1 MFPFSCASVAVAF
14 AFFIFRSSAA
24 VVGEYTPLFMK
35 QLGFTA
41 VFIGLSPL
49 LGLVTQIV
57 GTPLIGFLADKLRSR
72 KLFLFV
78 SLLIVIPNTALFVTA
93 RHFNQP
99 CHISTGNSSFGNGT
113 MTRNIAFG
121 KPSVTSENTRGGSTY
136 SLTNKSSPSL
146 EKNTTLDEIA
156 SKFNVNRSAKFHQTG
171 PLDQLTTKRSLN
183 CFLIIVFLRAIYEL
197 LKRLTLNFL
206 TVATM
211 THLQNDKTKFGYYA
225 CWGEIGAGMSLFL
238 VGILVSQVR
247 HFHCGELLPSY
258 FISFLC
264 AAGFQCFTLVSLP
277 WLKFEYL
284 ERRVVN
290 FAEVKKIIWNPHY
303 LLMLLICAH
312 GGLCTSFQF
321 RWEFWYMENLG
332 ATPLVIA
339 VGGLIRRP
347 IVAVWFLLSRSI
359 IDRLGELYVIAIS
372 LFTFAV
378 SFAALAFAQKPWQV
392 IVFDIFQSIG
402 YVLIYSSLVI
412 HFSKVGS
419 KASSAAIQGKVFSIL
434 AWSKF

>member
-1 MFPFSCASVAVAF
+1 MVALSCASLAVAF
-14 AFFIFRSSAA
+14 AFFTFRPSVAI
-24 VVGEYTPLFMK
+24 VGEYTPLFMK
-35 QLGFTA
+35 QMGFTA
-41 VFIGLSPL
+41 VFIGLSPM
-49 LGLVTQIV
+49 LGLLTQIV
-57 GTPLIGFLADKLRSR
+57 GTPLIGFLADKLRCR
-72 KLFLFV
+72 KLFLFM
-78 SLLIVIPNTALFVTA
+78 SLLV
-93 RHFNQP
+93 
-99 CHISTGNSSFGNGT
+99 
-113 MTRNIAFG
+113 
-121 KPSVTSENTRGGSTY
+121 
-136 SLTNKSSPSL
+136 
-146 EKNTTLDEIA
+146 
-156 SKFNVNRSAKFHQTG
+156 
-171 PLDQLTTKRSLN
+171 
-183 CFLIIVFLRAIYEL
+183 LIIVTVLFTAPRPPHEPCDKSTRNSSVGNRTTAQSTYRKNLTSDEMLTRLDGNRFSRGDHTELIEQTANEERIKIFVIILILRGILEL
-197 LKRLTLNFL
+197 LRRLTLTFL

-211 THLQNDKTKFGYYA
+211 THLQNDKTKFGFYA

-238 VGILVSQVR
+238 VGILVTQVR
-247 HFHCGELLPSY
+247 HFHCGELVPSY

-312 GGLCTSFQF
+312 VGLCTSFQF

-339 VGGLIRRP
+339 VGGLIRRS

-372 LFTFAV
+372 LFTFAA
-378 SFAALAFAQKPWQV
+378 SFAALAFIGKSWLV
-392 IVFDIFQSIG
+392 IVFDSFQAIG
-402 YVLIYSSLVI
+402 YVLVYSSFVV

-419 KASSAAIQGKVFSIL
+419 KASSAAMQGKVFSML
-434 AWSKF
+434 AWSMF